1 MQRLLVALLL
11 CGVSS
16 LASSERGIT
25 VAQLIEFMRSSIQGK
40 AQDREV
46 AKYVKTIKLSE
57 KLDDRT
63 VEQLQSEGLGP
74 QTVAALKQLA
84 GASANLSAPVIAPPR
99 PKYVP
104 PPPPSYDDQQ
114 DIIRDMTDYA
124 MNYTRR
130 LPNFI
135 CTQVTHQAVD
145 VRFRDSWNNYGS
157 ILTKVSYVDGHENY
171 EVKLVNNAV
180 VQNKS
185 MEDLSGSISTGEFGS
200 MMHEIFDPESEA
212 EFHFDHWGTLRAKDV
227 IVFNYQI
234 DQGHSKYSI
243 DYDRKQRVVTAYK
256 GLIYVDKSSRVIT
269 RLTAEAVNIPPDFP
283 VRAAASR
290 VDYDTETIGTRDFIV
305 PIAAEMNIRDGE
317 TAFRNKIEFRSYRVF
332 GADTNIKYDE
342 IPAESVDDSK
352 TKEGPPK

>member
-1 MQRLLVALLL
+1 MSVAELL
-11 CGVSS
+11 
-16 LASSERGIT
+16 
-25 VAQLIEFMRSSIQGK
+25 QFMRSTIQEK
-40 AQDREV
+40 TPDREV
-46 AKYVKTIKLSE
+46 AKFVHGLKLSE

-63 VEQLQSEGLGP
+63 IEQLQTEGLGP

-84 GASANLSAPVIAPPR
+84 SVSASLSAPVIAPPP

-114 DIIRDMTDYA
+114 DVIRDMTDYA

-135 CTQVTHQAVD
+135 CTQVTRQAAD
-145 VRFRDSWNNYGS
+145 PRFRDSWVNYGS
-157 ILTKVSYVDGHENY
+157 VLTKVSYVDGHENY

-200 MMHEIFDPESEA
+200 MMHEIFDPGSEA
-212 EFHFDHWGTLRAKDV
+212 EFHFDHWGTLRTKEV

-234 DQGHSKYSI
+234 DQSHSKYSI

-256 GLIYVDKSSRVIT
+256 GLIYVDQKTRVIT

-283 VRAAASR
+283 VRAASSR
-290 VDYDTETIGTRDFIV
+290 VDYDMQTIGPRDFIV

-332 GADTNIKYDE
+332 GADTNIRYDE
-342 IPAESVDDSK
+342 IPAENTDDSK